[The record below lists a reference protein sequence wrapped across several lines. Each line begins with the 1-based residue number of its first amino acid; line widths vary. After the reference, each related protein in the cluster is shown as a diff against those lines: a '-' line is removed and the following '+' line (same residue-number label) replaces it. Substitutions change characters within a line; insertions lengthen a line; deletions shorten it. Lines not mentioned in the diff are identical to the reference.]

1 MKCCDSGLNRRKQ
14 DSEMLYDY
22 LDDKISYKEMEEHSI
37 IATRQ
42 LAKRQMTWFRAE
54 KSAKWYD
61 PYKSDTFFEILDNL
75 K

>member
-1 MKCCDSGLNRRKQ
+1 MRLVGYRQ
-14 DSEMLYDY
+14 IWHY

-61 PYKSDTFFEILDNL
+61 PYKSDTFSEILDNL